1 MRKAIVVA
9 VSAVTAVA
17 AIAASVATADS
28 SRVASP
34 AAPNCRLA
42 TIALTGPYTGPAG
55 SAGLDQR
62 NWGRI
67 FLTNWNAGRAI
78 PGVPRTLKRT
88 KLKAVEADTQLN
100 PQVAATVAVQL
111 RSNKDVLAVN
121 GFSGSQENVAGGPIL
136 RRGGLA
142 FVSGSATRAS
152 LTDPST
158 PDGGVLKNGFFRRV
172 VPNDNF
178 QARTDVTFLRQK
190 LNVGSG
196 DRVMTVDQ
204 AEAYSVPLI
213 TLASNLLRAAGV
225 EVDRQ
230 SQPAS
235 QTDFTALANR
245 AVAQRVKAVMF
256 GSQVASN
263 AQLFFQQLKSR
274 GFTGDFIGTDG
285 TFDSSQFKVPGAY
298 ISSFSLDIND
308 VPIARPFVNQFK
320 ARFGD
325 TISFGAPS
333 FVAVQAMA
341 MGISAACADGRVSRA
356 EVRREIGK
364 VKMSNTLLGA
374 PVAFD
379 KQGDVAGGVG
389 FSIFRIGNDGSYNI
403 VQKG

>member
-1 MRKAIVVA
+1 MRKVIVVA
-9 VSAVTAVA
+9 VSAVTAIA
-17 AIAASVATADS
+17 AVAASVATADS

-34 AAPNCRLA
+34 AAPNCKLA

-62 NWGRI
+62 NWGRT
-67 FLTNWNAGRAI
+67 FLSFWNSGKAI
-78 PGVPRTLKRT
+78 PGVPKSMKRT

-100 PQVAATVAVQL
+100 PQVSATVAVQL
-111 RSNKDVLAVN
+111 RSNKDVIAVN

-152 LTDPST
+152 LTDPTTS
-158 PDGGVLKNGFFRRV
+158 DGSVLKNGFFRRV

-178 QARTDVTFLRQK
+178 QARTDVTYMRQK
-190 LNVGSG
+190 LGVGSG
-196 DRVMTVDQ
+196 DTVMTVDS

-213 TLASNLLRAAGV
+213 TLASNLLRTANIT
-225 EVDRQ
+225 VDRQ
-230 SQPAS
+230 SQPAT

-245 AVAQRVKAVMF
+245 AVAQKVKVVLFAT
-256 GSQVASN
+256 QVASN
-263 AQLFFQQLKSR
+263 AQLFAQQLKAR
-274 GFTGDFIGTDG
+274 GYQGEFMGTDG
-285 TFDSSQFKVPGAY
+285 TFDSGQFKFPGAY

-308 VPIARPFVNQFK
+308 VPVAKPYVAAFTKKYGQ
-320 ARFGD
+320 

-341 MGISAACADGRVSRA
+341 MGISTACKDGKVSRP
-356 EVRREIGK
+356 EVRRAIGK
-364 VKMSNTLLGA
+364 VKMSNTILGA

-379 KQGDVAGGVG
+379 KAGDVAGGVG
-389 FSIFRIGNDGSYNI
+389 FSMFRIGNDGSYNI